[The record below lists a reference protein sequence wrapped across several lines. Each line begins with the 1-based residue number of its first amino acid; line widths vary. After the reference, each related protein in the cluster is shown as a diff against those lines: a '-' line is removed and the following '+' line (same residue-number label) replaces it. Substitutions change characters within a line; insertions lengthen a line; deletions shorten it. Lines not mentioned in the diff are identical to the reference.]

1 MLGYFLQVVGSGD
14 DGSRGDADVFVY
26 NFLTSK
32 HGLIYFWANLLTPV
46 ILAWPVAGASD
57 KCWSL
62 RETLNEKRLEIMHD
76 AGAMVEVH
84 NMIAVI

>member
-1 MLGYFLQVVGSGD
+1 MLGYLLQVVSSGD
-14 DGSRGDADVFVY
+14 DGSRADADVFVY

-32 HGLIYFWANLLTPV
+32 PGLLYFWANLFTPV
-46 ILAWPVAGASD
+46 ILACPVAGVSD